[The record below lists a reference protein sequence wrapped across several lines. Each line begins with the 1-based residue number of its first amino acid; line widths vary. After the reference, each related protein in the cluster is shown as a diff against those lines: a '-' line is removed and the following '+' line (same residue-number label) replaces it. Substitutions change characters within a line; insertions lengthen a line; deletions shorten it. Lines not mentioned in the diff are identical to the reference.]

1 MKKSELKNLLD
12 QKYLEYNNL
21 NFIDSDPVSIPHR
34 FSLKQDIEISGFLAA
49 TIAWGQRI
57 TIIKNANKIIHFMDE
72 APFDFIKHSH
82 EKDLLKFQ
90 TFVHRPFN
98 G

>member
-57 TIIKNANKIIHFMDE
+57 TIIKNANKINLI
-72 APFDFIKHSH
+72 
-82 EKDLLKFQ
+82 
-90 TFVHRPFN
+90 
-98 G
+98 